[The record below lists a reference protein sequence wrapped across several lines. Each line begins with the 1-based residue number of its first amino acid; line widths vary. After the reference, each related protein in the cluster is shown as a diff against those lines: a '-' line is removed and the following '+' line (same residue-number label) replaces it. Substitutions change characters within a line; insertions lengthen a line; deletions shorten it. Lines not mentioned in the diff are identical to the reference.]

1 MEKIKVAELFAGV
14 GGFRIGL
21 EKASKKFDVVWSN
34 QWEPSTKSQ
43 HASEIYV
50 KRFGEKGHSNKDIAK
65 VSIEEIP
72 EHNLLVGGFP
82 CQDYSVAKS
91 LSQSKGIQG
100 KKGVL
105 WWEIH
110 RVVRD
115 SKHRPEF
122 LLLEN
127 VDRLLASPA
136 KQRGRDF
143 AIILAS
149 LSDLGYIVEWRI
161 INAADY
167 GMPQR
172 RRRVFIMGYHKDS
185 KIYNQVKRTSQQ
197 EWIFKEGTLVKAFPI
212 DRFKTAFHKS
222 FNITGDILE
231 ISNRFNKK
239 GGYSPFQNSG
249 IIINRK
255 VFTSKVAPHYT
266 GKRVNLGDILLP
278 EKDVH
283 EAFFVNGV
291 LDRWKY
297 LKGAKNEKRFNKKHN
312 FYYSYNEG
320 GMIFPD
326 PLDLPS
332 RTIVTGE
339 GGASPS
345 RFKHVV
351 KTESGRFRRLTP
363 IELERLNMFPD
374 NHTEGCSDIKRAFI
388 MGNALVT
395 GVIEKIGASLI
406 SKLDD

>member
-1 MEKIKVAELFAGV
+1 MDKIKVAELFAGV

-21 EKASKKFDVVWSN
+21 TNASKKFDVVWSN
-34 QWEPSTKSQ
+34 QWEPKTKSQ
-43 HASEIYV
+43 HASEIYA
-50 KRFGEKGHSNKDIAK
+50 KRFGESNHSNKDIGQVDVK
-65 VSIEEIP
+65 EIP

-91 LSQSKGIQG
+91 LSQSKGIKG
-100 KKGVL
+100 KKGIL

-110 RVVRD
+110 RVIRD
-115 SKHRPEF
+115 QKKKPEF

-167 GMPQR
+167 GHPQR

-185 KIYNQVKRTSQQ
+185 KIHKQISAKNPKDWMLKKGTLAQAFTVNLDKTSYNSQFDIKGKLWDIT
-197 EWIFKEGTLVKAFPI
+197 ENFNKEGGFSPYQNCGIMI
-212 DRFKTAFHKS
+212 D
-222 FNITGDILE
+222 
-231 ISNRFNKK
+231 
-239 GGYSPFQNSG
+239 
-249 IIINRK
+249 RK
-255 VFTSKVAPHYT
+255 VFTAKVFPKYDGPKT
-266 GKRVNLGDILLP
+266 NLGDILLP
-278 EKDVH
+278 EN
-283 EAFFVNGV
+283 EIAENFFINGV
-291 LDRWKY
+291 MERWKY
-297 LKGAKNEKRFNKKHN
+297 LKGAKKEKRFNKSRKFH
-312 FYYSYNEG
+312 YSYNEG
-320 GMIFPD
+320 SMVFPD
-326 PLDLPS
+326 ALNSPS

-351 KTESGRFRRLTP
+351 KTESGRLRRLTP

-374 NHTEGCSDIKRAFI
+374 NHTEGHSDIKRAFL

-395 GVIEKIGASLI
+395 GVVEQIGNALI
-406 SKLDD
+406 SKIYE